1 MTRSHIAIIGAGM
14 AGVVAARTL
23 TQAGH
28 RVTLLEKSRGF
39 GGRMSTRRSDFGG
52 FDHGA
57 QYFTVRDPRFQKALD
72 LTAQG
77 VVAPWQANTVRVLD
91 DGGRVLAAA
100 PAPKDIR
107 YVATPGM
114 NALVAHWAAPL
125 VQGLGDAQVLLNT
138 RVTRIERDRLN
149 AQRWQ
154 LRCESTTTEAVAS
167 PVLGGFDKVLVAVP
181 HVQAL
186 DLLRASQLAVGWQE
200 QLEAVRVAPCWT
212 LMLAFPH
219 AVGGAAFGP
228 SWHAARSSHHR
239 IAWLARENSK
249 PGRSAVERWTVQAS
263 PAWSERHL
271 EDDEERVKAKLL
283 KGFAEITGIR
293 TDPTHAAVHRWR
305 YAQTEQALGV
315 SHLLDRAAGL
325 GLCGDWCLGNRVEA
339 AFVSGLELAMDLR

>member
-1 MTRSHIAIIGAGM
+1 MKYSIAIIGAGM

-271 EDDEERVKAKLL
+271 EDDDERVKAKLL
-283 KGFAEITGIR
+283 KVLPKSPASAPTPPTPLCTAGVMPKPNRRWVCRTCWTAPLAWACVATGVWATGWR
-293 TDPTHAAVHRWR
+293 RRLCRGWNWRW
-305 YAQTEQALGV
+305 T
-315 SHLLDRAAGL
+315 
-325 GLCGDWCLGNRVEA
+325 
-339 AFVSGLELAMDLR
+339 

>member
-125 VQGLGDAQVLLNT
+125 VQGLGDARVLLNT

-154 LRCESTTTEAVAS
+154 LHCESTAADAVTS

-181 HVQAL
+181 HAQAL

-200 QLEAVRVAPCWT
+200 QLQSVNVAPCWT

-219 AVGGAAFGP
+219 AVGSAGLGP

-239 IAWLARENSK
+239 IAWLARETSK
-249 PGRSAVERWTVQAS
+249 PGRGAVERWTVQAS
-263 PAWSERHL
+263 PAWSDRHL
-271 EDDEERVKAKLL
+271 EDDDERVKAKLI

-293 TDPTHAAVHRWR
+293 TEPAHAAVHRWR

>member
-100 PAPKDIR
+100 PAPKDVR
-107 YVATPGM
+107 FVATPGM
-114 NALVAHWAAPL
+114 SALVAHWAAPL
-125 VQGLGDAQVLLNT
+125 VQGLGEAQVLLNT
-138 RVTRIERDRLN
+138 RVTRIERDRVN

-154 LRCESTTTEAVAS
+154 LRCESTSAEAVAS

-200 QLEAVRVAPCWT
+200 QLSAVRVAPCWT

-219 AVGGAAFGP
+219 AVGGAALGP
-228 SWHAARSSHHR
+228 SWHAARSGHHR

-249 PGRSAVERWTVQAS
+249 PGRGAVERWTVQAS

-271 EDDEERVKAKLL
+271 EDDAERVKAKLL

-293 TDPTHAAVHRWR
+293 TEPAHAAVHCWR

-339 AFVSGLELAMDLR
+339 AFVSGLELALDLR